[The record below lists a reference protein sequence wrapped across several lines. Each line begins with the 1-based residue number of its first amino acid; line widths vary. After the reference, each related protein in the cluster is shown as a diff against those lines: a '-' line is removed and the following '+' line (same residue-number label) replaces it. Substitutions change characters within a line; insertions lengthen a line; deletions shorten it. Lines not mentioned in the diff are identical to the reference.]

1 MTAHISIKDGNAD
14 QFIKGYR
21 HYYLRGYGASI
32 MEKKYNLLL
41 LTALTFF
48 SACGNVDFTTGSGF
62 NVFTMAGVNLLTR
75 NSGIK
80 TPGVPAN
87 LQATAIGTD
96 KIDLVWE
103 NNSNNVTGF
112 KIERSADSNANF
124 TEITSAVHGSSSS
137 YNDAAG
143 LGPGI
148 TYYYRIQAYNNAG
161 SSDYSNHA
169 SATTYTAALPTPYAP
184 SILQA
189 SAVSSSQVNLSWH
202 DNSDNENGFSI
213 ERSTDNSNYGQIA
226 TASANTTSYDNTGLA
241 PNTKYYY
248 RVRAY
253 NGAGNSGYSNN
264 TSATTANVA
273 PASPSGL
280 TATAVSS
287 YSINLGWTDN
297 STNETNFII
306 QRSANNVDFAEIAS
320 VGADTTAYSDS
331 SGLSASTQ
339 YYYRVR
345 AHNVIGDSAGYSE
358 ATATTLAA
366 NPAGTAIVADHT
378 IVSRYSNIPDQ
389 YIALVKKMLLI
400 IPGESHSRSYTR
412 GLQLLAQENSRYNS
426 LISDSPSGAGMGP
439 SVTTYL
445 RASNYYYNAD
455 YEGGKYK
462 GNCSEHDFWS
472 GSTNISTASNM
483 IRQSI
488 LYQLNTQSNPIS
500 AIGFGWCWDM
510 AFNSYSSPSADPV
523 YGVHWFGATD
533 GELGTTPGVWWG
545 LDSGDSAICM
555 DTYIAVIQ
563 SLMQVNSGTTVFFTT
578 GPIDSSPCEGESGYQ
593 NYIKHQYIRE
603 KVAAIEGAVL
613 FDFADILAY
622 NDAGSLNTVTWNGHA
637 YPFIHPDNEGSDS
650 PDYHF
655 GTNGAK
661 RLAKA
666 MWWMLARIAGWD
678 GN

>member
-1 MTAHISIKDGNAD
+1 MKN
-14 QFIKGYR
+14 
-21 HYYLRGYGASI
+21 
-32 MEKKYNLLL
+32 KYNLLL
-41 LTALTFF
+41 LTVQIFLI
-48 SACGNVDFTTGSGF
+48 ACGNVDFTAGSGF
-62 NVFTMAGVNLLTR
+62 NVSTLAGLNLLVR
-75 NSGIK
+75 NNSAI
-80 TPGVPAN
+80 TPNAPAN
-87 LQATAIGTD
+87 LQATTIGTD

-103 NNSNNVTGF
+103 NDYNNVTGF
-112 KIERSADSNANF
+112 RIDRSAGTNSNFN
-124 TEITSAVHGSSSS
+124 EIAGAIKGSASS
-137 YNDAAG
+137 YNDTTG
-143 LGPGI
+143 LNPGT
-148 TYYYRIQAYNNAG
+148 TYYYRIRAYNNAG
-161 SSDYSNHA
+161 NSAYSNNA
-169 SATTYTAALPTPYAP
+169 SATTYTTEPLTPYSP

-189 SAVSSSQVNLSWH
+189 TSVSSSQINLSWN
-202 DNSDNENGFSI
+202 DNSDNETGFSI
-213 ERSTDNSNYGQIA
+213 ERSTDNSNYGQIT
-226 TASANTTSYDNTGLA
+226 TASANATSYNNTGLA
-241 PNTKYYY
+241 PNTTYYY

-253 NGAGNSGYSNN
+253 NGSGNSGYSN
-264 TSATTANVA
+264 TSSATTGNVV

-280 TATAVSS
+280 TATAMSS
-287 YSINLGWTDN
+287 YSINLGWADN
-297 STNETNFII
+297 STNETSFII
-306 QRSANNVDFAEIAS
+306 QRSANNVDFVNIAS
-320 VGADTTAYSDS
+320 VAANTTAYSDS
-331 SGLSASTQ
+331 NSLSASTQ
-339 YYYRVR
+339 YYYRVW
-345 AHNVIGDSAGYSE
+345 AHNGIGDSTGYGE
-358 ATATTLAA
+358 ATATTLAS
-366 NPAGTAIVADHT
+366 NPTGTAIIADHT
-378 IVSRYSNIPDQ
+378 IVSRYTSIPDQ

-412 GLQLLAQENSRYNS
+412 GLQLLAQENSRYNC
-426 LISDSPSGAGMGP
+426 LISDSPAGAGMGP

-510 AFNSYSSPSADPV
+510 AFNTYYSPSVDAV

-563 SLMQVNSGTTVFFTT
+563 SLMQVNSGTIVFFTT

-603 KVAAIEGAVL
+603 KVASIEGAVL
-613 FDFADILAY
+613 FDFADILTY
-622 NDAGSLNTVTWNGHA
+622 NDAGSLNTVTLNGHTH
-637 YPFIHPDNEGSDS
+637 PFIHPDNEGTDTI
-650 PDYHF
+650 DYHF